1 MAKATFGGAPPQDP
15 NSLDGYTGSVSTT
28 DRGLFGSRNRPAS
41 RNNVGAGNPFRD
53 IKDRRERN
61 IVTPSKPISQ
71 NPERYSKVGTQ
82 WIISANGDSPN
93 KAVTP
98 ITLPI
103 GVPLT
108 NLKPLILAN
117 GIIVKV
123 GENYLCSLTTL
134 NEIKNSN
141 NPHYDIVQN
150 GTLKVKDKDVVM
162 GKTIKIIELNLTNL
176 TTIMDE
182 RDTLNKNAGVVD
194 VVYGP
199 ETGLVDGVPKGILD
213 QINYT
218 LNETSSRPM
227 DEYSIFDFYSM
238 VDFKLNPKAGHYKIT
253 PLLVQTQQED
263 TVFEPAK
270 LREYLTEVGNKLKL
284 LEKDFNFIQ
293 DIFYEAI
300 IPSGP
305 MTYTDVTEAK
315 SDVETNKH
323 HTVRRYSRNNGSFE
337 DNSLNKTKTELEDS
351 LEQSKQEL
359 KDSINEIK
367 NELELT
373 EVTKPTVEKWKLRR
387 KRDGDKNGMGIYP
400 TANFK
405 NFGIGYTKKADKK
418 QGSIKEGET
427 FTGYLFKSQK
437 FKKVTLNIWA
447 IQSTPDATP
456 TGYAYQGRGDDIDK
470 A

>member
-1 MAKATFGGAPPQDP
+1 MKT
-15 NSLDGYTGSVSTT
+15 
-28 DRGLFGSRNRPAS
+28 
-41 RNNVGAGNPFRD
+41 
-53 IKDRRERN
+53 
-61 IVTPSKPISQ
+61 ISQ
-71 NPERYSKVGTQ
+71 NPERYSKVGSN
-82 WIISANGDSPN
+82 WVISAS

-103 GVPLT
+103 GVPLQ

-123 GENYLCSLTTL
+123 GDAYLCSLTTL
-134 NEIKNSN
+134 NLIKQSN

-150 GTLKVKDKDVVM
+150 GTLKVKLKDVVI
-162 GKTIKIIELNLTNL
+162 GKSIKIIELKLTNL

-182 RDTLNKNAGVVD
+182 RDVLNKNAGVVD

-270 LREYLTEVGNKLKL
+270 LREYLIEVGNKLKL

-323 HTVRRYSRNNGSFE
+323 HTVRRYNRSNGTFV
-337 DNSLNKTKTELEDS
+337 DNALNTTTNKVNTDIDAIKSDLQKQNVVAQNTLQAAQANDAQVQSQLLQKVKELQTT
-351 LEQSKQEL
+351 L
-359 KDSINEIK
+359 
-367 NELELT
+367 
-373 EVTKPTVEKWKLRR
+373 
-387 KRDGDKNGMGIYP
+387 
-400 TANFK
+400 A
-405 NFGIGYTKKADKK
+405 TKKDK
-418 QGSIKEGET
+418 
-427 FTGYLFKSQK
+427 
-437 FKKVTLNIWA
+437 
-447 IQSTPDATP
+447 
-456 TGYAYQGRGDDIDK
+456 
-470 A
+470 